1 MKTFNYEWW
10 VVSIHFTNGTVDCE
24 FKGKNKE
31 NIIRQIKK
39 KKLKKSIA
47 EKEDISHRL

>member
-10 VVSIHFTNGTVDCE
+10 VVSIRFTNGTVDCE

-31 NIIRQIKK
+31 NIILQIKK
-39 KKLKKSIA
+39 RS
-47 EKEDISHRL
+47 